1 MRSFFQPNRENDTMN
16 HATAKIRTA
25 SLIALSITLAL
36 AATATVA
43 QDAAPQPVPAADDKA
58 SPAKT
63 AWEDLDINK
72 DGNLSK
78 EETVAM
84 PALHDVFEKADS
96 NADGALT
103 GDEYRGYLAANQTDQ
118 GKPKQDKK

>member
-1 MRSFFQPNRENDTMN
+1 MN
-16 HATAKIRTA
+16 HATAKIRNA

-36 AATATVA
+36 AAATAVA
-43 QDAAPQPVPAADDKA
+43 QDAAPQPAPAATDKA
-58 SPAKT
+58 APAKT
-63 AWEDLDINK
+63 AWEDLDLNK

-78 EETVAM
+78 GETAAM
-84 PALHDVFEKADS
+84 PALHDVFEKADA

-103 GDEYRGYLAANQTDQ
+103 GDEYRGYLAANQSDQ

>member
-1 MRSFFQPNRENDTMN
+1 VIVFQQNRENDTMN
-16 HATAKIRTA
+16 HATATIRNA

-36 AATATVA
+36 TATAALA
-43 QDAAPQPVPAADDKA
+43 QDAAPQPAPAAADNA
-58 SPAKT
+58 APAKT

-78 EETVAM
+78 GETAPM
-84 PALHDVFEKADS
+84 PALHEVFEKADA

-103 GDEYRGYLAANQTDQ
+103 GDEYRGYLAANQSEQ
-118 GKPKQDKK
+118 GKPKQEKK